1 MQAFAK
7 RRAGS
12 FVRLEALIPYEGSPG
27 LVPASLTEDSLMA
40 MSLRVQYLA
49 GLLFVPFSSSPLTDS
64 PRLCSLRFEV
74 AIAPELAIAKRT
86 SGRLLVVLGR
96 PDVHQPR
103 LLIGKTGTDADP
115 ILAGDVANLSPD
127 HPAVLDDRAAIFP
140 SEHLGISSVP
150 RGRCGSTRLLAA

>member
-7 RRAGS
+7 RRADS
-12 FVRLEALIPYEGSPG
+12 FVRLGAHIPYEGSPAG
-27 LVPASLTEDSLMA
+27 LVPAWLTEDSLMA

-49 GLLFVPFSSSPLTDS
+49 GLLLVSFSSSPLTDS

-74 AIAPELAIAKRT
+74 AIAPELAAAKTT

-96 PDVHQPR
+96 SEVHQPR

-115 ILAGDVANLSPD
+115 ILAGDVVNLSPD
-127 HPAVLDDRAAIFP
+127 HPAVLDDCAAIFP
-140 SEHLGISSVP
+140 IEHLGNLRP
-150 RGRCGSTRLLAA
+150 